1 MSVWSKFKQGWVDF
15 FDTEPGSLVW
25 VVRKVVQWFKVFA
38 DALGTW
44 LSETLSSD
52 KDDDEIMSA
61 EEEAT
66 EPADDSDEGDEVRRN
81 VS

>member
-25 VVRKVVQWFKVFA
+25 VVRKVVQWFKLFA
-38 DALGTW
+38 DALGAW
-44 LSETLSSD
+44 LSETLSSNE
-52 KDDDEIMSA
+52 DDEEIMSA
-61 EEEAT
+61 EE
-66 EPADDSDEGDEVRRN
+66 DDSAVDPDDGDNDVRRN